1 MGRKEKSVSDTS
13 SSSEKK
19 GSGQE
24 RPVGC
29 RLRAGPVTEGCE
41 ELCSSLWRWA
51 PLNPA
56 PFPPSLLDI
65 LGLRAFLISS
75 LLPSAEPKMSA
86 EGTGW
91 GWVQG
96 QASPA

>member
-29 RLRAGPVTEGCE
+29 RLRAGPFTEGCE
-41 ELCSSLWRWA
+41 ELPRPCGG
-51 PLNPA
+51 
-56 PFPPSLLDI
+56 
-65 LGLRAFLISS
+65 GLR
-75 LLPSAEPKMSA
+75 
-86 EGTGW
+86 
-91 GWVQG
+91 
-96 QASPA
+96 